1 MKIDSTFD
9 VSLPLDD
16 TWALLLD
23 LTRVAPCLPG
33 AHLDDVVDG
42 EYRGGLSTK
51 IGPINARYTGKARF
65 LECDEVGHRA
75 VIQAQGREERGSGAA
90 SATITA
96 VLRPAGA
103 KTRVDL
109 STEMAISGRA
119 AQFGRSLLDEVSAS
133 LIKEFAQRLEA
144 SITRDGDGASVGAL
158 PVSTEG
164 DRLDVGRT
172 GLDVGRTVVLPLLR
186 QAAPAA
192 VTAVLGILLGWAI
205 GRRRDLISR

>member
-1 MKIDSTFD
+1 VKIDSTFD

-65 LECDEVGHRA
+65 LERDEVDHRA

-133 LIKEFAQRLEA
+133 LINEFAQRLEA

-158 PVSTEG
+158 PVTEG
-164 DRLDVGRT
+164 NSLDI
-172 GLDVGRTVVLPLLR
+172 GRTVLLPLLR
-186 QAAPAA
+186 RVVPPAA
-192 VTAVLGILLGWAI
+192 GILLGSAIGWAI
-205 GRRRDLISR
+205 GRRTARRSVRVS